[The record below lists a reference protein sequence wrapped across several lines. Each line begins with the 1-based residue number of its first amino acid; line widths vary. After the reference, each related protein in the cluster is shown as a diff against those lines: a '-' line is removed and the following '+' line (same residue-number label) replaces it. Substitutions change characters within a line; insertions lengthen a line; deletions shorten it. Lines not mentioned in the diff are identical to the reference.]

1 MLAPKHT
8 PTPSQAAT
16 RGTAWEG
23 RRAGWR
29 GSAGVA
35 AAGGLLGT
43 GSCGQGG
50 RCVRASHA
58 TTATILSGK
67 RDYFTPAAREKPS
80 RIAPFSQPE
89 PPAQGLD
96 PATGLTPTPW
106 EPDAGAAPQGHPPPR
121 REQSQRGAARN
132 TSLGPQGGG
141 WPPWQ
146 GRQALRRAACHALSP
161 PTKVNKLCT
170 RRQRNARAAGRG
182 RPGAGG
188 SSRAPSGTAP
198 LSGHGRDAPRRP
210 PLSRTHHGI
219 FSSYIFSILALRFH
233 DAPPPPPPQRAQQY
247 V

>member
-1 MLAPKHT
+1 MAGRVAGKR
-8 PTPSQAAT
+8 
-16 RGTAWEG
+16 RGG
-23 RRAGWR
+23 RGR
-29 GSAGVA
+29 GF
-35 AAGGLLGT
+35 LGT

-67 RDYFTPAAREKPS
+67 RDYFTPAAREKKPS
-80 RIAPFSQPE
+80 RTAPFSQPE

-106 EPDAGAAPQGHPPPR
+106 EPDAGAAAQGHPPPR

-132 TSLGPQGGG
+132 ASLGPQRGG

-146 GRQALRRAACHALSP
+146 GGQALWRAAGDALSP
-161 PTKVNKLCT
+161 PIKVNKLCT
-170 RRQRNARAAGRG
+170 RRQRKPRAAGRS

-210 PLSRTHHGI
+210 PLSRTHTTA
-219 FSSYIFSILALRFH
+219 FFPVTFFPY
-233 DAPPPPPPQRAQQY
+233 
-247 V
+247 